1 MESPVQSTREVLAQ
15 LAREYGR
22 KLGELDEAVKNSQ
35 PDQLLHQIKTLAEL
49 STDRFRS
56 AQFALLDML
65 TSQNGSSGEDA
76 VKAATALCS
85 CFDELHILF
94 QALLDRST
102 TEVTGERTDQ
112 APE

>member
-22 KLGELDEAVKNSQ
+22 KLDELDEAVKNSQ
-35 PDQLLHQIKTLAEL
+35 PDQLLHQIRTLAEL

-65 TSQNGSSGEDA
+65 TGQNGSSGEGA
-76 VKAATALCS
+76 VKAATVLCS

-94 QALLDRST
+94 QALLDCST
-102 TEVTGERTDQ
+102 TGVTREGSDQ
-112 APE
+112 APK